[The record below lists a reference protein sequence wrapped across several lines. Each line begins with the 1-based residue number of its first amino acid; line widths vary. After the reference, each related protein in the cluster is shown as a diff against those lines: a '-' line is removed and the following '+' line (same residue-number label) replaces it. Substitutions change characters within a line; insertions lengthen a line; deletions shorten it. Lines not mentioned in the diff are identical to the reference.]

1 MTIRQDDSK
10 QGGKQ
15 WEVRLGLT
23 EQEEGFGF
31 HSTGGGKLSDIII
44 IKDWIIIRLKLL
56 KNANESLWRLSWE

>member
-31 HSTGGGKLSDIII
+31 HSTGGDKLSDI
-44 IKDWIIIRLKLL
+44 K
-56 KNANESLWRLSWE
+56 